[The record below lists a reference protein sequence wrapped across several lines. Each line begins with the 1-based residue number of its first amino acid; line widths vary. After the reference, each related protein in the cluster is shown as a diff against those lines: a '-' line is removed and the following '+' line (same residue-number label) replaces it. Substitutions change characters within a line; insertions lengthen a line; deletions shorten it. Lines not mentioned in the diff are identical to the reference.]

1 MLLNIKSYK
10 MNKHEYL
17 ESTVKTYKI
26 SKEENLLDK
35 YQEKNKR
42 VKDDL
47 KIEYGDKLYQPFNS
61 GSYAKHTAI
70 NTRFDF
76 DLVAPF
82 KKNAFGSNAT
92 LEDAYT
98 KTYDFLYDKY
108 SSVATIRKQR
118 VSIGIIFNNDS
129 DGDQVCIDVVPG
141 RELNQDTHDDD
152 KNLNLY
158 VYKRYGEL
166 EKGSEYI
173 KTNIHAQIEN
183 IKEIADKDKVRKIIR
198 LLKIW
203 KTTKYN
209 SPVKSFFIELA
220 VIKAFERRNI
230 MGNLWDSL
238 KSVIEYLKDEVVKES
253 FTLIDPGNSNN
264 DVAKTLD
271 INEKQWFS
279 NDLSNILDRIHDNDE
294 NIKTFFPKNE
304 KFKEDDNDTEKKSN
318 AFSYGIAGTPFTQTP
333 PKTERFG
340 LENSTY

>member
-1 MLLNIKSYK
+1 
-10 MNKHEYL
+10 MNKSEYL

-26 SKEENLLDK
+26 SKEEDLLNK
-35 YQEKNKR
+35 YKEKNQQ

-47 KIEYGDKLYQPFNS
+47 KTKYGDKLYQPFNS

-82 KKNAFGSNAT
+82 KKNAFGSNGT
-92 LEDAYT
+92 LEDTYT

-118 VSIGIIFNNDS
+118 VSIGVVFYTDS
-129 DGDQVCIDVVPG
+129 DGDQVCIDIVPG
-141 RELNQDTHDDD
+141 RELNQDTHNDD

-166 EKGSEYI
+166 EEGSDYI

-183 IKEIADKDKVRKIIR
+183 IKETPNKDKVRKVIR
-198 LLKIW
+198 LFKIW
-203 KTTKYN
+203 KTTKYD

-220 VIKAFERRNI
+220 VIKAFDKKSI
-230 MGNLWDSL
+230 TGNLWDSL
-238 KSVIEYLKDEVVKES
+238 KAVIEYLKDEVVKDS

-264 DVAKTLD
+264 DVAKTLNS
-271 INEKQWFS
+271 NEKQWFS
-279 NDLSNILDRIHDNDE
+279 NDLGNILDRIEDNDE

-304 KFKEDDNDTEKKSN
+304 KFKDDDDAENKTN
-318 AFSYGIAGTPFTQTP
+318 AFSYGVAGSAFTQTP
-333 PKTERFG
+333 PESPRFG
-340 LENSTY
+340 K

>member
-1 MLLNIKSYK
+1 
-10 MNKHEYL
+10 MNKSEYL

-26 SKEENLLDK
+26 SKEEALLGK
-35 YQEKNKR
+35 FKEKNQQ

-47 KIEYGDKLYQPFNS
+47 IAEYKDKLYQPFNS

-82 KKNAFGSNAT
+82 KKNAFGTNST
-92 LEDAYT
+92 LENTYT

-118 VSIGIIFNNDS
+118 VSIGLVFNRDE
-129 DGDQVCIDVVPG
+129 DGDEICIDVVPG
-141 RELNQDTHDDD
+141 RELNQDTHDKD

-166 EKGSEYI
+166 DKGSDYI
-173 KTNIHAQIEN
+173 KTNIHAQVDN
-183 IKEIADKDKVRKIIR
+183 IRETPDKDKVRKIIR
-198 LLKIW
+198 LFKIW
-203 KTTKYN
+203 KTTKYD
-209 SPVKSFFIELA
+209 SPIKSFFTELA
-220 VIKAFERRNI
+220 VIKAFDKKNI
-230 MGNLWDSL
+230 TGNLWDSL
-238 KSVIEYLKDEVVKES
+238 KEVIEYLKDEVVKDS

-271 INEKQWFS
+271 KNEKQWFS
-279 NDLSNILDRIHDNDE
+279 DDLKNILNRIDENDE

-304 KFKEDDNDTEKKSN
+304 KFEEEEKTENKTN
-318 AFSYGIAGTPFTQTP
+318 AFSYGVAGSTYTQTP

-340 LENSTY
+340 

>member
-1 MLLNIKSYK
+1 
-10 MNKHEYL
+10 MNKSEYL

-26 SKEENLLDK
+26 SKEEDLLDK
-35 YQEKNKR
+35 YKEKNQQ
-42 VKDDL
+42 VKNDL
-47 KIEYGDKLYQPFNS
+47 KAEYGDKLYQPFNS

-82 KKNAFGSNAT
+82 KKNAFGSNGT
-92 LEDAYT
+92 LEDTYT
-98 KTYDFLYDKY
+98 KAYDFLYDKY

-118 VSIGIIFNNDS
+118 VSIGVIFDTDS

-141 RELNQDTHDDD
+141 RELNQDTHNDD

-166 EKGSEYI
+166 EEGSDYI

-183 IKEIADKDKVRKIIR
+183 IKETPNKDKVRKIIR
-198 LLKIW
+198 LFKIW
-203 KTTKYN
+203 KTTKYD

-220 VIKAFERRNI
+220 VIKAFDKKSI
-230 MGNLWDSL
+230 TGNLWDSL
-238 KSVIEYLKDEVVKES
+238 KAVIEYLKDEVVKDS

-264 DVAKTLD
+264 DVAKTLNR
-271 INEKQWFS
+271 NEKQWFS
-279 NDLSNILDRIHDNDE
+279 NDLSNILDRIEDNDE

-304 KFKEDDNDTEKKSN
+304 KFEEDDDDTENNSK
-318 AFSYGIAGTPFTQTP
+318 AFSYGVAGSTFTQTP

-340 LENSTY
+340 